1 MAKSTTSPAVET
13 HEKNMIAKFDDDISL
28 NEAGHTCC
36 EVQMWCR
43 RVEDFSSQYGNE
55 VSISY
60 TMSNL
65 EGGSNIYSQYGD
77 FTQAAVMV

>member
-1 MAKSTTSPAVET
+1 MSPAVET
-13 HEKNMIAKFDDDISL
+13 QTKNVISKVDDDLVL
-28 NEAGHTCC
+28 NEAGHVCC
-36 EVQMWCR
+36 EVHMWCQ

-65 EGGSNIYSQYGD
+65 EGVSNIYSQYGD
-77 FTQAAVMV
+77 FTQAAVMVWF